1 MEMDNNSIRELT
13 IEITEDNKAVA
24 DPGSLPVFTGDTIS
38 INVTG
43 TNAFLF
49 FPDKNL
55 FGIQTAYIYNGR
67 KILLT
72 VQEVRQSFQESDDE
86 NDDEINRYP
95 YAAYCDRVNDFAE
108 GASSPFM
115 IVKRR

>member
-1 MEMDNNSIRELT
+1 MEDTKTHELT
-13 IEITEDNKAVA
+13 IIIDKNKAVVK
-24 DPGSLPVFTGDTIS
+24 PGSLTVSTGDSIS

-49 FPDKNL
+49 FPDINL
-55 FGIQTAYIYNGR
+55 LGIQTAYIFNGR

-72 VQEVRQSFQESDDE
+72 VQDVSQSLQESDEE
-86 NDDEINRYP
+86 NEDEINRYP
-95 YAAYCDRVNDFAE
+95 YAAYCDGVNDFAE

-115 IVKRR
+115 IVKSR

>member
-1 MEMDNNSIRELT
+1 MENTMTHELN
-13 IEITEDNKAVA
+13 IIISEENKAIVE
-24 DPGSLPVFTGDTIS
+24 PGSLTVFTGDTIS

-72 VQEVRQSFQESDDE
+72 VREVRQSFQGSDME
-86 NDDEINRYP
+86 NGDEINRYP
-95 YAAYCDRVNDFAE
+95 FAAYCDGINDFAE

-115 IVKRR
+115 IVMRR